1 MDPKQSR
8 MARAGLGWRAADL
21 AKAAGIGS
29 ATVARFELGRPVDDA
44 SVAKMRMALEHAGAD
59 LFQRKGKIGVAV
71 PVQMGPS
78 SAGEPG

>member
-29 ATVARFELGRPVDDA
+29 ATVARFELGSPVDET
-44 SVAKMRMALEHAGAD
+44 SVVKMRAALEKAGAD

-71 PVQMGPS
+71 PPRVGVDD
-78 SAGEPG
+78 ADER